1 MIVPTGEAEAVV
13 ASGAGR
19 WTLPALLVVG
29 LCFAINMVDGMDV
42 VIMSFIAP
50 ALGRDWGIAPDAI
63 GIVFSAGLAGMAIGG
78 IFIAPLA
85 DRFGRRKIILTA
97 LALMSAG
104 MVASGFAGDLTQLVL
119 ARVIVGSGIGTVLA
133 AMAALSAEAAPAA
146 HRDLAVGIVQAGY
159 PLAAVF
165 TGLATAHLLPIWGWQ
180 KLLLVAGAATVI
192 MLPLTWAILPER
204 KMPGATHTQEPVM
217 QELLG
222 STLRTRT
229 LLLWLAIFTGLMVLY
244 FITSWIP
251 KLSIEAGLSETNGIY
266 AGALYN
272 FGAFTGTMLMS
283 FLSVRQP
290 LGRIIPAFLVSAGVA
305 MLIFASIPMS
315 VPMTLLV
322 AFLIG
327 VTLQGGYNGMWPL
340 AASVYPERRRA
351 TGIGWAMSIGR
362 GGAVIGPLLGG
373 YLMAAQTPL
382 PLLFVTYCVPLAL
395 CAAAAFL
402 IGRAEASASR
412 RGTGMSLD

>member
-50 ALGRDWGIAPDAI
+50 ALGRDWGIEPDAI
-63 GIVFSAGLAGMAIGG
+63 GVVFSAGLAGMAIGG

-222 STLRTRT
+222 PTLRTRT

-382 PLLFVTYCVPLAL
+382 PLLFATYCVPLAL